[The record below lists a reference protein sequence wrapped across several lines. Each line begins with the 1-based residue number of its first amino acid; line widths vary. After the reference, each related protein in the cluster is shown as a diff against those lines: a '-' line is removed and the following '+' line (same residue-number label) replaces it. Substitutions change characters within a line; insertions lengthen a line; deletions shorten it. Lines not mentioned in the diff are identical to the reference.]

1 MKRNVTLF
9 ALLIAAAS
17 ARAVRAEPAGKAGL
31 AEPACPPV
39 DVVAPAAAA
48 PGLRAFLDPQTG
60 ELREPTA
67 EEAQAVSR
75 AAREAFARAVNNLQA
90 VVHPDGMISVDLG
103 DLFLQDL
110 VAVKGPDGSISM
122 RCLPRA
128 RTFAQRTSTS
138 TPPPAPAP
146 PLEEK

>member
-17 ARAVRAEPAGKAGL
+17 ARAVYAAPAGKPDP
-31 AEPACPPV
+31 AEPTCPPV
-39 DVVAPAAAA
+39 DVVAPAHAT

-60 ELREPTA
+60 ELRQPTA
-67 EEAQAVSR
+67 EEARALSR
-75 AAREAFARAVNNLQA
+75 ASREAFALAVDSLQA

-103 DLFLQDL
+103 DLFQQDL

-128 RTFAQRTSTS
+128 GSFAQRRST
-138 TPPPAPAP
+138 PAPAP
-146 PLEEK
+146 APALEEK